1 MPQCY
6 VETCRNYY
14 EKTRGSK
21 DIIYHMLPGDPVLA
35 LKWIH
40 ACGKKKQTLPYYAR
54 VCSDHFS
61 EKCYQRDL
69 QHELLGKP
77 QIIYKYFYYYYFHS
91 LYFIQNLI

>member
-21 DIIYHMLPGDPVLA
+21 GIIYHMLPGDPLLA
-35 LKWIH
+35 LKWIR
-40 ACGKKKQTLPYYAR
+40 ACGKKKETLPYYAR

-69 QHELLGKP
+69 QHELLGKTSNYLYVVRF
-77 QIIYKYFYYYYFHS
+77 IISIVCISYKT
-91 LYFIQNLI
+91 